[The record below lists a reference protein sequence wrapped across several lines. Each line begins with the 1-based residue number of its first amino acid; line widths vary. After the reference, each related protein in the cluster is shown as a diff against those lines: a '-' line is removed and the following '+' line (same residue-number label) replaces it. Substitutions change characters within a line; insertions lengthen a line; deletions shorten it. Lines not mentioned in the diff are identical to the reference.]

1 MNIIKRLDD
10 IEAVKAVMQLY
21 IEGADGDIAK
31 LNQAV
36 HPDAQMFGHVGETRR
51 DMPMSQFIEGVGK
64 AGPNLTGPNYRA
76 EIQDVTVTGRAAVV
90 TLVEQ
95 DYRGCEFVNFF
106 TLARF
111 NDGAWKLVSKTYT
124 STGGPFK

>member
-1 MNIIKRLDD
+1 MNIIKRLDE

-21 IEGADGDIAK
+21 IEGADGDVAK
-31 LNQAV
+31 LNQAF
-36 HPDAQMFGHVGETRR
+36 HPDARMFGHVGEARR
-51 DMPMSQFIEGVGK
+51 DMPISQFIEGVSN
-64 AGPNLTGPNYRA
+64 AGANLTGPKYRA
-76 EIQDVTVTGRAAVV
+76 EMQDITVTGRAAVV

-111 NDGAWKLVSKTYT
+111 EDGWKLVSKTYT

>member
-1 MNIIKRLDD
+1 MNISKRLDD

-21 IEGADGDIAK
+21 IDGADGDVAK
-31 LNQAV
+31 LKQAF

-51 DMPMSQFIEGVGK
+51 DMPISQFIEGVGK
-64 AGPNLTGPNYRA
+64 AGPNLTGPKYRA
-76 EIQDVTVTGRAAVV
+76 EMQDIKVAGRAAVV

-106 TLARF
+106 TLALLD
-111 NDGAWKLVSKTYT
+111 DGWKLVSKTYT